1 VDADRPAPR
10 GRPTTLWAIVSRLE
24 TVTQRLRRQ
33 RRLLQIALL
42 AMLLVGCVAPPPQ
55 ETPAETMAA
64 AKIDELEQMAQEG
77 RFLDAA
83 LAYSR
88 LAADAL
94 PPQRARYALRA
105 AELLMTGNYVPQAY
119 QLMVEIDTTG
129 LSPELQTRHAML
141 SAEISLA
148 RQLPDQA
155 LSALDRA
162 ASLLSAQAEAGDAQ
176 RLRLHQLRAKAY
188 AQLKNY
194 LEVARERVILEPLL
208 TEPDAVL
215 ANQEAILTALQQLSP
230 EAIKTLQTGA
240 PPDVLS
246 GWLELTTLSRSMED
260 ARQSGADLVTWRERY
275 PNHPAQDRII
285 AEVLAARPRVLPL
298 PRQIALILPLNNRFA
313 KAASAVRDGF
323 LAAYYAQQPGAI
335 AAKGGDSTDSEK
347 RLDIPASTV
356 PVLRLYDE
364 GSDPARIDDIYQQAI
379 DDGAEFVVGPLDK
392 DAVKQLAAH
401 ETLPVPVLTLNQTDS
416 HGGSSPLP
424 DNLFQF
430 SLSPEQE
437 ARQVAERAWLDGH
450 TRAAIITPA
459 TAWGERVAKAFN
471 QRWRQFG
478 GHVVEMQTYDA
489 QKSDYSLP
497 IRRLLN
503 VDESEQRQKE
513 LRRLLGQSLE
523 FIPRRRQDIDFIF
536 MAANARQARLIRPQ
550 LRFHHAPKVPV
561 YATSHSYSGAV
572 DADTD
577 RDMDGVIFADM
588 PWTLTTDRPGHALK
602 GEIEQLWPNA
612 SKRYPRL
619 YALGVDAYQVIGQ
632 LNTLRRNRAEF
643 FPGATG
649 DLYLDVANRLQRRL
663 LWAQFQR
670 GVPELMDSF

>member
-1 VDADRPAPR
+1 
-10 GRPTTLWAIVSRLE
+10 
-24 TVTQRLRRQ
+24 
-33 RRLLQIALL
+33 
-42 AMLLVGCVAPPPQ
+42 MLLIGCVAPPPQ
-55 ETPAETMAA
+55 EVPSETTAA
-64 AKIDELEQMAQEG
+64 AARIGELEQMALEG

-83 LAYSR
+83 LAYTR
-88 LAADAL
+88 LAAESVS
-94 PPQRARYALRA
+94 PQREAYTLRA

-119 QLMVEIDTTG
+119 QLLVEIDSAG
-129 LSPELQTRHAML
+129 LTPELQARHALL
-141 SAEISLA
+141 SAEIALA

-155 LSALDRA
+155 LAALDRA
-162 ASLLSAQAEAGDAQ
+162 APLLDAQLEVAGTQ

-194 LEVARERVILEPLL
+194 LEEAHERVVLEPLL

-215 ANQEAILTALQQLSP
+215 ANQEAILAALQQLSP

-240 PPDVLS
+240 PPDVFT
-246 GWLELTTLSRSMED
+246 GWLELAALSHSMED
-260 ARQSGADLVTWRERY
+260 AQQSGADLVSWRERY
-275 PNHPAQDRII
+275 PDHPALDRII
-285 AEVLAARPRVLPL
+285 AEVLAARPQVLPL
-298 PRQIALILPLNNRFA
+298 PRQIALILPLNNRYA
-313 KAASAVRDGF
+313 KAAGAVRDGF
-323 LAAYYAQQPGAI
+323 LAAYYAQQPGAV
-335 AAKGGDSTDSEK
+335 AATATEGGESPDATK
-347 RLDIPASTV
+347 RLDIPASMV
-356 PVLRLYDE
+356 PIIKLYDE

-401 ETLPVPVLTLNQTDS
+401 ETLPVPVLTLNQTEDHGHGADS
-416 HGGSSPLP
+416 SLP
-424 DNLFQF
+424 ANLFQF

-478 GHVVEMQTYDA
+478 GHVVEKQTYDA

-497 IRRLLN
+497 IRKLLN
-503 VDESEQRQKE
+503 VDESEQRQQE

-588 PWTLTTDRPGHALK
+588 PWTLSTDRPGHALK

-632 LNTLRRNRAEF
+632 LNSLRRNRAEF
-643 FPGATG
+643 YPGETG
-649 DLYLDVANRLQRRL
+649 DLYLDVSNRLQRRL
-663 LWAQFQR
+663 LWAKFQR
-670 GVPELMDSF
+670 GVPELLDSF